1 MYITICMYVILEA
14 CFGISWLIQGKDAS
28 PR

>member
-1 MYITICMYVILEA
+1 MYISIYMYVILEA
-14 CFGISWLIQGKDAS
+14 CLEISWLIQGKDTS